1 MNLQDHLN
9 AMRRP
14 AGNTP
19 TMADRFPDAT
29 PESAR
34 QEIDAL
40 RGDRVMFLSLR
51 DIDDQPA
58 TSSTAGRVLTMSEI
72 ESLQQNKRETTE
84 RLMALMGSTV
94 RIV

>member
-1 MNLQDHLN
+1 MNLQDRLN

-19 TMADRFPDAT
+19 TMSDRFPDAT
-29 PESAR
+29 PRSTR

-40 RGDRVMFLSLR
+40 RGDQVMRLSLR

-58 TSSTAGRVLTMSEI
+58 LHRQA
-72 ESLQQNKRETTE
+72 
-84 RLMALMGSTV
+84 A
-94 RIV
+94 

>member
-1 MNLQDHLN
+1 MNLQDRLN

-29 PESAR
+29 PENIR

-40 RGDRVMFLSLR
+40 RGDRVMHPSMR
-51 DIDDQPA
+51 DI
-58 TSSTAGRVLTMSEI
+58 EF
-72 ESLQQNKRETTE
+72 LQQNKRETTE
-84 RLMALMGSTV
+84 RLMALMGTTV